1 MSETN
6 GSIVEGTLI
15 HYPRWE
21 AGISSCGDSARRM
34 DDTHAELHAMQKAYD
49 ALKSLDGERKGRV
62 IKWLVESLAMDVS
75 FRLGEESERSV
86 PVAEQERSATI
97 SPAHQ
102 EVSVRDFISQKKPQS
117 LVERVACLGY
127 YLTHYRDQPHFR
139 APDIVQLNTDAAA
152 HKFGNPSRDIDNA
165 DRQNGYLVTAGSG
178 LKQITPR
185 GEAVVEA
192 LPDREAVKA
201 ALRDNPFKS
210 RRSAARK
217 TAPKGKDES

>member
-1 MSETN
+1 MSDAN

-21 AGISSCGDSARRM
+21 AGISSCGDTARGM
-34 DDTHAELHAMQKAYD
+34 DETHAELHAMQKAYD

-62 IKWLVESLAMDVS
+62 IKWLMESLAMDVS
-75 FRLGEESERSV
+75 VRLGEEPEPSG
-86 PVAEQERSATI
+86 PLAEQERSAC
-97 SPAHQ
+97 AQ
-102 EVSVRDFISQKKPQS
+102 AERREVSVRDFISQKKPQS

-192 LPDREAVKA
+192 LPDREAVKT
-201 ALRDNPFKS
+201 ALRSNPFKS
-210 RRSAARK
+210 RRANARK
-217 TAPKGKDES
+217 TAPKAKDES